1 MRYAY
6 NEVGDLINGIIFFFQ
21 NGDAEIATAT
31 FEVINAS
38 EQRPTGIVWNGFSPT
53 PQETLSKLYEQGALS
68 TGFLGVMFTVDEDR
82 LLREV
87 LEFLREDYP
96 LLLPLVEEVDSR
108 VFGTRH

>member
-6 NEVGDLINGIIFFFQ
+6 NEVGGLINGIIFFFQ
-21 NGDAEIATAT
+21 NGDTEIATAT

-53 PQETLSKLYEQGALS
+53 PQETLSKLYERDSLGA
-68 TGFLGVMFTVDEDR
+68 GFLGVMLTVDEDR

-96 LLLPLVEEVDSR
+96 LLLPLVDEIDSQGFR
-108 VFGTRH
+108 